1 MTFSR
6 PTECQKPAMEELIC
20 GRTKGPS
27 INYVVSKSAIFI
39 LNRFYLVYLGPP
51 YRDDIVF
58 RRPLS
63 NLNLQIEVGKTV
75 PPKIGGDQSTRM
87 QSFYLG
93 SRANTITNTIN

>member
-1 MTFSR
+1 
-6 PTECQKPAMEELIC
+6 MEELIY

-27 INYVVSKSAIFI
+27 INYVVSKSAIFDSPHHSLPFFI
-39 LNRFYLVYLGPP
+39 LNRFYLVCMGPP

-63 NLNLQIEVGKTV
+63 NLTLQIEVGKNV